1 MPHNHVEAQQPSP
14 PTHYRPYWIGRV
26 PARIFPRGPRALY
39 CYIAAFPTG
48 CCYLFNY
55 RLAQKFH
62 VSIRTI
68 RRWKSWL
75 IRHSIA
81 HIWWETTTKPRIIC
95 HHFKSAPDWI
105 TRMAIPNPQKYL
117 KNHPMTKAQK
127 DARRQLLLKQLLAN
141 PRRTNLTP

>member
-1 MPHNHVEAQQPSP
+1 MPDNPVDAVHPVPA
-14 PTHYRPYWIGRV
+14 PTYRPFWIARV
-26 PARIFPRGPRALY
+26 PAHVFPRGPRALY

-55 RLAQKFH
+55 RLAEKFH

-75 IRHSIA
+75 IAHQLA
-81 HIWWETTTKPRIIC
+81 HIWWQTTRQPRIIC

-105 TRMAIPNPQKYL
+105 TKMAIPNPGNHL
-117 KNHPMTKAQK
+117 KSQPLSKAQK
-127 DARRQLLLKQLLAN
+127 DARRQLLLRQLLAK
-141 PRRTNLTP
+141 PRRTKLSP